1 VSVDAAQARELRA
14 LVMTEAFGP
23 LGVIVCVEGDA
34 QLVDFARALDGQLA
48 STIISDPSDSATRA
62 TLLGILRFKAGRIL
76 DEAMPTG
83 VTVSTAMVHGGPFP
97 ATGDAR
103 FTAVGLPSAAKRFS
117 KALCL
122 DRVR

>member
-1 VSVDAAQARELRA
+1 MIDAR
-14 LVMTEAFGP
+14 LVAVGGP
-23 LGVIVCVEGDA
+23 KCPSGPMNERFMAKCA
-34 QLVDFARALDGQLA
+34 A
-48 STIISDPSDSATRA
+48 TITIP
-62 TLLGILRFKAGRIL
+62 IL
-76 DEAMPTG
+76 TG
-83 VTVSTAMVHGGPFP
+83 VAVSPAMVHGGPFP